1 MIGTTLDFKRASKFR
16 LSKSDIVALFA
27 LLSYVIGFSISVFLV
42 ADDRSALSEIAKGI
56 FSKLIEIKSDCN
68 FFTQTLISFGG
79 FAIYFLFSYF
89 LGTCI
94 FGIGAIPAIIVFKGF
109 SDGLLISYIYKTFT
123 LNGIGFSILI
133 VAPYLIS
140 FAYLLILACR
150 ESLCFSTLIFKKII
164 PGVAAANLQNSFK
177 LFSIRYGFLLIL
189 SVLISLASVCISVAF
204 FDYFNF

>member
-1 MIGTTLDFKRASKFR
+1 MIGTTLDFKRASKFI
-16 LSKSDIVALFA
+16 LSKSDIVALFV
-27 LLSYVIGFSISVFLV
+27 LLSYVTGFIISLFLG
-42 ADDRSALSEIAKGI
+42 ADDSSALSGIAEGS
-56 FSKLIEIKSDCN
+56 FLKLIEIKSDSN
-68 FFTQTLISFGG
+68 FFTQALISFCG
-79 FAIYFLFSYF
+79 FTIYLLLVYF

-94 FGIGAIPAIIVFKGF
+94 FGFAAIPAIIVFKGF
-109 SDGLLISYIYKTFT
+109 SDGLLISYIYKTFA

-164 PGVAAANLQNSFK
+164 PGVATANLQNSFK

-189 SVLISLASVCISVAF
+189 AVLISISSVCISVAF

>member
-16 LSKSDIVALFA
+16 FSKSDIIALFA
-27 LLSYVIGFSISVFLV
+27 LMSYVVGFVISVFLG
-42 ADDRSALSEIAKGI
+42 ADDSSVLSGIAEGI
-56 FSKLIEIKSDCN
+56 FSRLIEIKSDCN
-68 FFTQTLISFGG
+68 FFIQTLISFGS
-79 FAIYFLFSYF
+79 FAIYFFFAYF

-94 FGIGAIPAIIVFKGF
+94 LGVAAIPAIIVFKGF
-109 SDGLLISYIYKTFT
+109 FDGLLISYIYKTFG
-123 LNGIGFSILI
+123 LSGIGFSILI

-164 PGVAAANLQNSFK
+164 PGGGTANLQNSFK
-177 LFSIRYGFLLIL
+177 VFCIRYVFL
-189 SVLISLASVCISVAF
+189 SVLGALMSLMSVCLSFAF